1 MRMSDWSSDV
11 CSSDLVLAALKRI
24 EAKGKYET
32 ARRCRSFAGRVFRYA
47 VATGRGESDPSS
59 ILRGALVVP
68 KVKHHA
74 AILDPSQMGELL
86 RAIDAY
92 TGHAITR
99 LARQVRSEERL
110 VGKVGVSTCR
120 FRG

>member
-1 MRMSDWSSDV
+1 MRISDWSSDV
-11 CSSDLVLAALKRI
+11 CSSDLKRI

-47 VATGRGESDPSS
+47 VATGRGESDTSS

-86 RAIDAY
+86 RAIEDRQSVVS
-92 TGHAITR
+92 GKRVSGR
-99 LARQVRSEERL
+99 LN
-110 VGKVGVSTCR
+110 
-120 FRG
+120 RGGRRCIKKKKYSI